1 MEPTIQPTWGDIRK
15 KRVRTWSVIPW
26 LFVLPAIVFTIWLK
40 YYPMIQAMYVS
51 LFSYDLTRPPGK
63 FVGLSNYLF
72 LFKQEAYWDAW
83 INTLVFT
90 ALIVVITFIPPVI
103 QALFLSELRFGQ
115 KFFSTLFLIPALVPL
130 SVNVILWKWI
140 WHPDYG
146 FANSILKVFG
156 LQPLQWL
163 NDAAL
168 TKFSI
173 IFPGIVGGGVAVLL
187 YLAAIMGVAKEIN
200 EAAAIDGCVG
210 FRRMIYITLP
220 NIWFLIF
227 IQFIITII
235 SAFQLLDAP
244 FQFTGGG
251 PAGVSTSMG
260 VFIYN
265 TVQQDLSYGR
275 ANAASVLLFIVIAV
289 ITVIQ
294 VKMNKSQSE

>member
-1 MEPTIQPTWGDIRK
+1 MEPTVNASWGTIRK
-15 KRVRTWSVIPW
+15 TRSRSWKIIPW
-26 LFVLPAIVFTIWLK
+26 LFVLPAIIFTVWLR
-40 YYPMIQAMYVS
+40 YYPMMQAMYVS
-51 LFSYDLTRPPGK
+51 FFQYDVIHPPGK
-63 FVGLSNYLF
+63 FIGLKNYLF
-72 LFKQEAYWDAW
+72 LLNQEAYWDAW
-83 INTLVFT
+83 MNTLVFT
-90 ALIVVITFIPPVI
+90 ALILIITFIPPII
-103 QALFLSELRFGQ
+103 QALLLSELYKGR

-146 FANSILKVFG
+146 FANAVLKFLG

-163 NDAAL
+163 NDADL

-200 EAAAIDGCVG
+200 EAASIDGCTG
-210 FRRMIYITLP
+210 FRRMLYITLP
-220 NIWFLIF
+220 NIRFLIF
-227 IQFIITII
+227 IQLIITVIG
-235 SAFQLLDAP
+235 AFQLLDAP

-275 ANAASVLLFIVIAV
+275 ANAASVLLFIVIAI
-289 ITVIQ
+289 ITIFQ
-294 VKMNKSQSE
+294 VRMNKSQSE